1 MNISYMQF
9 SFIFFYLANHF
20 FAFIHS
26 DILFLHVHWYALYS
40 YTNLYWHKVCTFIMY
55 SAYINLFY
63 ILYVERYINRPRFH
77 IWGRI
82 YIFCEI
88 CILFLNI
95 KQSTLNI
102 HSFSWN
108 NSNFNFKIIP
118 SQSLPQIAQDV
129 QHVPHL

>member
-9 SFIFFYLANHF
+9 SFIFFCLANHFF

-26 DILFLHVHWYALYS
+26 DILFLHVHWYTLYS
-40 YTNLYWHKVCTFIMY
+40 YTNMLYWHKVCTFIIY

-63 ILYVERYINRPRFH
+63 ILYAERYIDRPRFH
-77 IWGRI
+77 IWVRN

-88 CILFLNI
+88 CIILLNI
-95 KQSTLNI
+95 KHSTLKI

-118 SQSLPQIAQDV
+118 SQSLPQIAHDV
-129 QHVPHL
+129 

>member
-20 FAFIHS
+20 FLLSFTVIYCSYMYIDMHYTV
-26 DILFLHVHWYALYS
+26 IQICYIGIKYAHL
-40 YTNLYWHKVCTFIMY
+40 LCTDL
-55 SAYINLFY
+55 YINLFY

-77 IWGRI
+77 IWGRN

-88 CILFLNI
+88 CILLINI
-95 KQSTLNI
+95 KHSTLNI

-118 SQSLPQIAQDV
+118 SQSFPQISHDV
-129 QHVPHL
+129 